1 MAQPRRRVHV
11 RSLIE
16 GIRVRAVEV
25 DGISPEI
32 AEKAARATLRAF
44 CSLETP
50 DSFAARRVSA
60 YFAAVVRR
68 ALVRTVTSPRA
79 TARFIIDSVVND
91 LTRSGRE
98 PEAVWDELERAWC
111 DKVPHDV
118 LEEYRKRLC
127 A

>member
-1 MAQPRRRVHV
+1 MA
-11 RSLIE
+11 RSRTLAAVCALIE
-16 GIRVRAVEV
+16 GIRVRSIEV
-25 DGISPEI
+25 GGVSPEI
-32 AEKAARATLRAF
+32 AEKASRATRRAF
-44 CSLETP
+44 CSIETL

-68 ALVRTVTSPRA
+68 ALVRTTSSPYA

-91 LTRSGRE
+91 LTDSGRD
-98 PEAVWDELERAWC
+98 PDAVWDELQRAWC

-118 LEEYRKRLC
+118 LEEYRQRLC